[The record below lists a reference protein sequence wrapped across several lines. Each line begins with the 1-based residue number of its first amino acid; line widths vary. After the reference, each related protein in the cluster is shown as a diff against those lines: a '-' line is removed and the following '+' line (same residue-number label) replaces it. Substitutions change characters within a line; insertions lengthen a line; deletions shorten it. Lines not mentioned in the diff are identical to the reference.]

1 MNKINQPEHFEELT
15 DRKKEALLEFCHSI
29 NKIKS
34 FNTRRSSYGLKHVFE
49 EKYRKALYS
58 AVEGSYITNGQFK
71 GAMLKAGFNV
81 KDKSQLNWHFNVSEK
96 SMKQFDDDIERERK
110 GIPKRATFKGKLIH

>member
-15 DRKKEALLEFCHSI
+15 DRKKEALLVFCHSI
-29 NKIKS
+29 NRIKW

-49 EKYRKALYS
+49 EKYRNALYS